1 MFLDRLI
8 PPLVVLLLL
17 LSFLFCSQPFQR
29 APWSF
34 FLLFPFF
41 FFLFSFFCCPS
52 SSPVVPVE
60 VLLDRLILPVVV
72 LLLLFDGTLVVTKAF
87 YLFISDFLST
97 SVLINL
103 G

>member
-1 MFLDRLI
+1 M
-8 PPLVVLLLL
+8 
-17 LSFLFCSQPFQR
+17 
-29 APWSF
+29 
-34 FLLFPFF
+34 
-41 FFLFSFFCCPS
+41 
-52 SSPVVPVE
+52 PVV